1 MVVIAGNAGAGGGLV
16 AAINIAHGLFFRVV
30 VQAGLGFG
38 HEIFGAVHFDA
49 PGTEECAFE
58 IWVVQRIDA
67 HGGAAVGA
75 VDKLAVAH
83 IDAGVIAP
91 AGVAEGD
98 NIANLH
104 LFHIIDA
111 LTHNGLFTGGA
122 RQAHANAF
130 VCPADKSRAVK
141 SSRRHA
147 AGNIWGA
154 DGRPC
159 LAQKLLTALL
169 FVIVKSS
176 FIRTA
181 KTLFRLCAVVITLVV
196 FYCAAKGHG
205 ASQSQ
210 RTQFQASTHRHSVW
224 VAPQHKATAGH
235 AKKTGI
241 TPFVCSWSSLDV

>member
-1 MVVIAGNAGAGGGLV
+1 M

-30 VQAGLGFG
+30 VQAGLGLG
-38 HEIFGAVHFDA
+38 HKIFGAVHLDA
-49 PGTEECAFE
+49 PGAEECALE
-58 IWVVQRIDA
+58 IGVVQRIDA
-67 HGGAAVGA
+67 HCGAAVGA
-75 VDKLAVAH
+75 VDELAVAH

-91 AGVAEGD
+91 AGMAKGNDV
-98 NIANLH
+98 ANLH
-104 LFHIIDA
+104 VFHVIDA
-111 LTHNGLFTGGA
+111 LAHNGLFTGGA

-130 VCPADKSRAVK
+130 VGPADKSRAVK
-141 SSRRHA
+141 SARRHA

-159 LAQKLLTALL
+159 LAQKLLAALL
-169 FVIVKSS
+169 LVVVKSS

-181 KTLFRLCAVVITLVV
+181 KTLFRLCAVVSTLVV

-224 VAPQHKATAGH
+224 VAPQHKRQRRVTQ
-235 AKKTGI
+235 KKRE
-241 TPFVCSWSSLDV
+241 